1 MSTQASLQR
10 DVQKAKQEAKEAVEA
25 REAHA
30 EEVADLAEAVE
41 MATLD
46 KVRQINFAL
55 IKIIHNCLLGNG

>member
-10 DVQKAKQEAKEAVEA
+10 EIQKAKQDAKEAIEA
-25 REAHA
+25 RESHA

-46 KVRQINFAL
+46 KVRQINFRLVKITHL
-55 IKIIHNCLLGNG
+55 IILGNG

>member
-10 DVQKAKQEAKEAVEA
+10 EIQKAKQDAKEAIEA
-25 REAHA
+25 RESHA

-46 KVRQINFAL
+46 KVRQ
-55 IKIIHNCLLGNG
+55 

>member
-10 DVQKAKQEAKEAVEA
+10 DVHKAKQEAKEAIEA
-25 REAHA
+25 KENHA

-46 KVRQINFAL
+46 KVRERVF
-55 IKIIHNCLLGNG
+55 